1 MSCIHTFCVTVSL
14 FWWSPDIPLQ
24 VQVKYMNIYTLET
37 LLTDTPECLLK
48 SQIKLPN
55 ISVHYKP
62 LNSGYSLFHKP
73 DKAESPHTTNTV

>member
-1 MSCIHTFCVTVSL
+1 MHTYFLCYCVIVLKVSRYPSASTSKIHE
-14 FWWSPDIPLQ
+14 
-24 VQVKYMNIYTLET
+24 YTLET

-62 LNSGYSLFHKP
+62 LNSGYTLFHKP
-73 DKAESPHTTNTV
+73 DKAEFPHTTNTV